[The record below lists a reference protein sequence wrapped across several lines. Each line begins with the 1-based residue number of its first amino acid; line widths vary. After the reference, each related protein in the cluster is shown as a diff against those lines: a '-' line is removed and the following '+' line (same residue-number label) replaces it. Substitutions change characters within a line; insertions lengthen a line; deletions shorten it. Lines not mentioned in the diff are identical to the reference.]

1 MSEYSITQITE
12 KKIDDVSGMLAPEVV
27 SAIKKGLP
35 ATALAVVEDGTVVG
49 ALGGAVDTDTFE
61 IISIYVAHDSRRAGA
76 GTALVSKL
84 FELAEEAELMVRAEY
99 TPIDAEGRTI
109 APFLRAMGFM
119 QEKLVFP
126 IYCFQTA
133 KKIRFD
139 SRTLPGSMARVMSFE
154 QAGEKLLSRVL
165 ERRREEDGMLGKID
179 AFIKLVDKKLS
190 YIAEEKGELKA
201 CVLAERVSDGLIE
214 LTPVWGM
221 EPDVRNMTL
230 MLAFA
235 LDDIRAACPPD
246 TNVMI
251 TTLDPETM
259 DIAEELLGSYAMT
272 TLGFIRT
279 NFAQI

>member
-201 CVLAERVSDGLIE
+201 CVLAERVSEELIE

>member
-1 MSEYSITQITE
+1 MGEYSITQITE
-12 KKIDDVSGMLAPEVV
+12 KRIDEVSGMLAQEVV

-35 ATALAVVEDGTVVG
+35 ATALAVVEDKTVVG
-49 ALGGAVDTDTFE
+49 ALGGVVDTDTFE
-61 IISIYVAHDSRRAGA
+61 IISVYVTPGSRRAGA

-84 FELAEEAELMVRAEY
+84 FELADEAELMVRAEY

-109 APFLRAMGFM
+109 APFLKAMGFS
-119 QEKLVFP
+119 QEKLIFP

-139 SRTLPGSMARVMSFE
+139 SRTLPGSMARVMTFE
-154 QAGEKLLSRVL
+154 QAGEKLLSEVL
-165 ERRREEDGMLGKID
+165 ARRREEDGMLGEID
-179 AFIKLVDKKLS
+179 LFKKLVDKKLS

-201 CVLAERVSDGLIE
+201 CLLAERVSDGLIE

-221 EPDVRNMTL
+221 ESDVRNMTL

-235 LDDIRAACPPD
+235 LDEIRASCPED

-251 TTLDPETM
+251 TTLDPDTM
-259 DIAEELLGSYAMT
+259 SIAEELLGSYAMT

>member
-1 MSEYSITQITE
+1 MGEYSITQITE

-76 GTALVSKL
+76 GTALISKL

-201 CVLAERVSDGLIE
+201 CVLAERVSEELIE